1 MFYSYKN
8 RKNNVIDSMFPKK
21 IKIGYAMYKK
31 ACIKNKRKNSKK
43 ITHYKNVALFS
54 DFITNPD

>member
-8 RKNNVIDSMFPKK
+8 RKNNVIDSMFPKE

-43 ITHYKNVALFS
+43 ITHYKNVCVIFR
-54 DFITNPD
+54 FYYKP

>member
-8 RKNNVIDSMFPKK
+8 RKNNVIDSMFPKE
-21 IKIGYAMYKK
+21 IKIGYAMYKE

-43 ITHYKNVALFS
+43 NPLQKCSVILRFYYK
-54 DFITNPD
+54 P